1 MSLNSSIRQ
10 CHQCI
15 SLTRQ
20 LTDSAVHRGA
30 QRSVKNLRKK
40 FLLSIRNIRK
50 ENMSMQNQSKLLTLL
65 KDYLNKFGYEKSL
78 QVILSK
84 YWVELIQKIEYTQG
98 NTIRKLSLVNVQKQ
112 SDKILKGEENKIKTS
127 KDLTLMAEQE
137 EQFNGKTIDSEKLM
151 QKMIERSTFQKED
164 VKLNASNDKFNLK
177 EQSYTIPQIITALV
191 LKMTSRTKESG
202 LVATSKWKV
211 NINSNIPKHSIISR
225 TRYLLNSIVI
235 AKSTTSKWRR
245 IEDLL
250 THIDQYPEA
259 RHYAIMEGALTT
271 LLRIRQ
277 KTKDEQI
284 KASIRESLAIMGYV
298 DPPIGRGIRILSIDG
313 GGIRGLLVIQMLKK
327 LEELTGKKT
336 HEMFDYI
343 CGVSTGAIIATT
355 LVVPKESDEGG
366 LKRKSL
372 DEINELYKDLSTKV
386 FTQSAIKGTSSLMWS
401 HAYYDTA
408 LWEKLLQE
416 TIGDKLLIKTN
427 RDLNAPK
434 FSAISAV
441 VNHERV
447 MAYVFRNYT
456 LPHKVESQYM
466 GSHKHRLW
474 EAARASAAAPSY
486 FEEYKHGEYLHQD
499 GGILVNNPCAV
510 AIHEAKRLWPNN
522 SIQCVISLGTGR
534 TLNRICD
541 NDSTSGEV
549 AISSWKEKFYKIL
562 DSATDTE
569 AVHTMLNDLLPNHI
583 YFRFNPYLT
592 EMLSMVEIRPDKIN
606 QLEQDAQMYI
616 RRNEAKFEKAAVA
629 LSQSR
634 SIQQKLLDW
643 VTLQKRMAG
652 F

>member
-1 MSLNSSIRQ
+1 
-10 CHQCI
+10 
-15 SLTRQ
+15 
-20 LTDSAVHRGA
+20 
-30 QRSVKNLRKK
+30 
-40 FLLSIRNIRK
+40 
-50 ENMSMQNQSKLLTLL
+50 MSMQNQSKLLTLL
-65 KDYLNKFGYEKSL
+65 KDYFNKFGYEKSL

-84 YWVELIQKIEYTQG
+84 YWVEFIQKIEYVQG

-112 SDKILKGEENKIKTS
+112 SDKILKGDESKIERS
-127 KDLTLMAEQE
+127 KDLTLMTEQE
-137 EQFNGKTIDSEKLM
+137 EQINGKTIDSEKLM
-151 QKMIERSTFQKED
+151 QKMIERSFQKED
-164 VKLNASNDKFNLK
+164 VKSNASNDKFNLK
-177 EQSYTIPQIITALV
+177 EQSYTIQQIITALI
-191 LKMTSRTKESG
+191 LKMTSRRKESN

-211 NINSNIPKHSIISR
+211 NINNNIPKHSIISR
-225 TRYLLNSIVI
+225 TRYLLNSIII

-259 RHYAIMEGALTT
+259 RHYAIKEGALST
-271 LLRIRQ
+271 LLRMRQ

-372 DEINELYKDLSTKV
+372 DEINELYKDLSTRV

-401 HAYYDTA
+401 HAYYDTS
-408 LWEKLLQE
+408 LWEKLLRE

-427 RDLNAPK
+427 RDLYTPK
-434 FSAISAV
+434 FSAVSAV

-456 LPHKVESQYM
+456 LPHKVESEYM
-466 GSHKHRLW
+466 GSHKHGLW

-486 FEEYKHGEYLHQD
+486 FEEYKHGDYLHQD

-534 TLNRICD
+534 THNRICD

-592 EMLSMVEIRPDKIN
+592 EMLSMVEIRPDKIK
-606 QLEQDAQMYI
+606 QLEEDAQIYI
-616 RRNEAKFEKAAVA
+616 RKNEEKFQKAAVV

-643 VTLQKRMAG
+643 VTLQKRIAG

>member
-1 MSLNSSIRQ
+1 MSMNSSIRR

-20 LTDSAVHRGA
+20 LTDSAIHREV

-40 FLLSIRNIRK
+40 FLLSVRNIRK

-65 KDYLNKFGYEKSL
+65 KDYFNKFGYEKSL

-84 YWVELIQKIEYTQG
+84 YWVEFIQKIEYVQG

-112 SDKILKGEENKIKTS
+112 SDKILKGDESKIERS
-127 KDLTLMAEQE
+127 KDLTLMTEQE
-137 EQFNGKTIDSEKLM
+137 EQINGKTIDSEKLM
-151 QKMIERSTFQKED
+151 QKMIERSFQKED
-164 VKLNASNDKFNLK
+164 VKSNASNDKFNLK
-177 EQSYTIPQIITALV
+177 EQSYTIQQIITALI
-191 LKMTSRTKESG
+191 LKMTSRRKESN

-211 NINSNIPKHSIISR
+211 NINNNIPKHSIISR
-225 TRYLLNSIVI
+225 TRYLLNSIII

-259 RHYAIMEGALTT
+259 RHYAIKEGALST
-271 LLRIRQ
+271 LLRMRQ

-355 LVVPKESDEGG
+355 LGG

-372 DEINELYKDLSTKV
+372 DEINELYKDLSTRV

-401 HAYYDTA
+401 HAYYDTS
-408 LWEKLLQE
+408 LWEKLLRE

-427 RDLNAPK
+427 RDLYTPK
-434 FSAISAV
+434 FSAVSAV

-456 LPHKVESQYM
+456 LPHKVESEYM
-466 GSHKHRLW
+466 GSHKHGLW

-486 FEEYKHGEYLHQD
+486 FEEYKHGDYLHQD

-534 TLNRICD
+534 THNRICD

-592 EMLSMVEIRPDKIN
+592 EMLSMVEIRPDKIK
-606 QLEQDAQMYI
+606 QLEEDAQIYI
-616 RRNEAKFEKAAVA
+616 RKNEEKFQKAAVV

-643 VTLQKRMAG
+643 VTLQKRIAG

>member
-355 LVVPKESDEGG
+355 LGG